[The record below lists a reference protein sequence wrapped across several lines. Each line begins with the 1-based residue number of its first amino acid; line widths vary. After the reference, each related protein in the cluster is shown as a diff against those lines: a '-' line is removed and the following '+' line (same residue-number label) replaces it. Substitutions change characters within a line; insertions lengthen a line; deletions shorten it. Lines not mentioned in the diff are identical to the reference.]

1 MTVLPQP
8 AGHSLPCK
16 FTPVFEDYLWEHLTE
31 LFGFIPLQRC
41 SPLPKPFQDILALD
55 GDRLVVIIVKP
66 TEDHWVVYQAT
77 AYHQYLL
84 QERPYSDR
92 VNYNQPVRMM
102 VISPRFQ
109 DKTLVHRPQN
119 AIAMEF
125 WTVEGDDRDKPYRWE
140 LTLHDSLITHRITH
154 RITLT
159 KRQLLAECHPTPALP
174 PKTQKLQQLLSQ
186 VSPAEQEKVEC
197 IRQYLLR
204 TNQSFTEFTYGDSVR
219 IGLGKSWPCF
229 EVAFDKARN
238 SLALFLWLPFKERYG
253 DVQEKRSMARV
264 RIWTDGQRVTDI
276 GYSPEGLGHKVTFA
290 EFRAAAV
297 RPLRRS
303 LGNRSYNRYY
313 KDPTWRKQVAD
324 EQEARY
330 NRHPW
335 SGSQYEYAL
344 TLLQYEKLIH
354 QRFPDPTVITFVKL
368 SMESIIVRKI

>member
-1 MTVLPQP
+1 MMTVLPQS

-16 FTPVFEDYLWEHLTE
+16 FIPVFEDYLWQHLTE

-41 SPLPKPFQDILALD
+41 SPIPKPFQDILALD
-55 GDRLVVIIVKP
+55 GDRLVAMIVKP

-77 AYHQYLL
+77 AYYQYLL

-92 VNYNQPVRMM
+92 VNYHQPIRMI
-102 VISPRFQ
+102 VIAPRFQ
-109 DKTLVHRPQN
+109 DETLVHRPQN
-119 AIAMEF
+119 AIAIEF
-125 WTVEGDDRDKPYRWE
+125 WSVVGNDRDEPYRWE
-140 LTLHDSLITHRITH
+140 LTPHDPLITHSV
-154 RITLT
+154 TLT
-159 KRQLLAECHPTPALP
+159 KRQLLAECHPTPSLP
-174 PKTQKLQQLLSQ
+174 PKTQKLRQLLSQ
-186 VSPAEQEKVEC
+186 VSPAEQEEVEC
-197 IRQYLLR
+197 IRQYWLR
-204 TNQSFTEFTYGDSVR
+204 TNQSFTEFTYGASVR
-219 IGLGKSWPCF
+219 IGLGKSCPCF
-229 EVAFDKARN
+229 EVAFDEARN
-238 SLALFLWLPFKERYG
+238 SLALFLWLPLKERYG
-253 DVQEKRSMARV
+253 DAQAKPFIARV
-264 RIWTDGQRVTDI
+264 RVWTDGQRVTDI

-313 KDPTWRKQVAD
+313 KDSEWRKQVAD

-354 QRFPDPTVITFVKL
+354 QRFSDYTVMTFVRL
-368 SMESIIVRKI
+368 SMESTIARKP